1 MRRLLKWLLPE
12 ADLRAFESEQSEL
25 YSARRARDGDRRAAS
40 RQRAD
45 RLRLVLRL
53 VADRLRRSGTAEA
66 PDDGERAGTTDRLG
80 QIARD
85 LRHSTRSLLR
95 APGLA
100 TTIVLTVGLG
110 LGATTAMVSVIR
122 AVVLSPLPYRD
133 ADRIVLV
140 RTQDGDNLFN
150 LSVADYQ
157 AFDAQQTS
165 FSAVAASQQV
175 SVTVAVNGVVE
186 RQRARVV
193 TPSYFPLLGL
203 TPIAGRL
210 LDPSDEHAGGR
221 AVVLNAPY
229 WRARFGGDP
238 GVVGSAVTID
248 GAPRNVVGVLSQTNG
263 PLEQD
268 IALFEV
274 ADWPTPQRKG
284 PFLLTVLASVRP
296 TVTRQ
301 AAASEIAAIDRRIFP
316 IWQSSYQDDRATWAM
331 VDLKSRIVGT
341 AGEPLWLVCAGVA
354 GVLLIACVN
363 AASLLIAR
371 ALQRRRE
378 LAVRVALGASRG
390 QIVRGLLAES
400 TVLVGAA
407 AVIATAVAVGAIRA
421 VTAFGAGYIPRIDEV
436 RLGGPALWWLAGLTI
451 LGAMVI
457 GVLPAWSGS
466 RIGRGAGLDVGSRTM
481 SEGPASRRTR
491 RVLVAAEF
499 ALATPLVIAAGL
511 IIGSLDRLL
520 HVDVGMDGPHVITAS
535 ISLPAAQYSPAAAHA
550 FWERTRASLLAQPG
564 VSDVAFADSRPP
576 VDAEDINNFDLED
589 RPTRPGEHQPVCPW
603 IAVTEAFFKTT
614 GLALV
619 RGRLLDQRDFASTAP
634 PVILVDRAW
643 ARRFFGSDDVVGR
656 RLHEGGCAACP
667 WTTVIGEVATV
678 KYLGLETPDEG
689 TVYQPI
695 DDSQRER
702 FVVVSSTGL
711 ASTLGP
717 TLGVAV
723 HALDPNL
730 AVSRIATIDELVSA
744 SIATPR
750 YLSVLVG
757 AFALTALLLSVVGIY
772 GVMAHFVTRH
782 ARDIGI
788 RLALGG
794 APDRIGRMVIANGLK
809 VVLTGVAVGLVAAA
823 LFTRWMASVLF
834 GVAPTDLPTFVGVPV
849 VMIVI
854 AVMACLLPARRAA
867 KVEPAV
873 VLRDA

>member
-12 ADLRAFESEQSEL
+12 DDLRAFESEQTEL
-25 YSARRARDGDRRAAS
+25 HEARRVRDGDGPAA
-40 RQRAD
+40 RGRRAD
-45 RLRLVLRL
+45 RRRLVMRL
-53 VADRLRRSGTAEA
+53 VADCLRGSATGAT
-66 PDDGERAGTTDRLG
+66 PDADGRAGTTDRLG
-80 QIARD
+80 QIVRD

-95 APGLA
+95 SPGLA

-110 LGATTAMVSVIR
+110 LGATTAMVSVIH

-157 AFDAQQTS
+157 ALEAQQTG
-165 FSAVAASQQV
+165 FTDVAASQQI

-193 TPSYFPLLGL
+193 TASYFRVLGL
-203 TPIAGRL
+203 APIAGRL
-210 LDPSDEHAGGR
+210 LNPSDEHAGGR

-248 GAPRNVVGVLSQTNG
+248 GAPRDVVGVLAQTNG

-274 ADWPTPQRKG
+274 ADWPTPQRRG
-284 PFLLTVLASVRP
+284 PFFLTVLASVRP
-296 TVTRQ
+296 TVPRE
-301 AAASEIAAIDRRIFP
+301 AAAAELEAIDQRIFP
-316 IWQSSYQDDRATWAM
+316 IWQTSYQDDRTTWVM

-363 AASLLIAR
+363 AASLLVAR

-407 AVIATAVAVGAIRA
+407 AAIAAAVASGAIRV
-421 VTAFGAGYIPRIDEV
+421 VTAFGSGYIPRLDEV
-436 RLGGPALWWLAGLTI
+436 RLGGTALWWLASLTI
-451 LGAMVI
+451 VGAIVI

-466 RIGRGAGLDVGSRTM
+466 RLGRGAGLDVGGRTM
-481 SEGPASRRTR
+481 SEGPASKRTR

-499 ALATPLVIAAGL
+499 ALATPLVIAAAL

-520 HVDVGMDGPHVITAS
+520 HVEIGMDRQRVITAS
-535 ISLPAAQYSPAAAHA
+535 ISLPAAQYPAAAAHT
-550 FWERTRASLLAQPG
+550 FWDRTRASLLATPG

-576 VDAEDINNFDLED
+576 VDAGNINNFDLED
-589 RPTRPGEHQPVCPW
+589 RPTQPGDHQPVCPW
-603 IAVTEAFFKTT
+603 IAVTQEFFKTT

-643 ARRFFGSDDVVGR
+643 ARRFFGTDDVVGR
-656 RLHEGGCAACP
+656 RLHEGGCAKCP
-667 WTTVIGEVATV
+667 WTTVVGEVATV
-678 KYLGLETPDEG
+678 KYLGLDRPDEG

-702 FVVVSSTGL
+702 FLVVSTTGL

-717 TLGVAV
+717 TLGVTI
-723 HALDPNL
+723 HALDSNL
-730 AVSRIATIDELVSA
+730 AVSRIATIDDLVST
-744 SIATPR
+744 SITTPR

-757 AFALTALLLSVVGIY
+757 AFALTAFLLSVVGIY
-772 GVMAHFVTRH
+772 GVMSHFVTRH

-809 VVLTGVAVGLVAAA
+809 VVLAGVALGLVAAA
-823 LFTRWMASVLF
+823 LVTRLMASVLF
-834 GVAPTDLPTFVGVPV
+834 DVAPTDLPTFVGVPA
-849 VMIVI
+849 VMILV
-854 AVMACLLPARRAA
+854 AMMACLLPARRAA

-873 VLRDA
+873 ILRDG

>member
-12 ADLRAFESEQSEL
+12 DDLRAFESEQIEL
-25 YSARRARDGDRRAAS
+25 HDARRVRDGDRPAA
-40 RQRAD
+40 RGRRAD
-45 RLRLVLRL
+45 RRGLVMRL
-53 VADRLRRSGTAEA
+53 VADRFRGSGTAA
-66 PDDGERAGTTDRLG
+66 TPDHGRRARTTDRLG

-85 LRHSTRSLLR
+85 LRQSTRSLLR
-95 APGLA
+95 TPGLA
-100 TTIVLTVGLG
+100 ITIVLTVGLG
-110 LGATTAMVSVIR
+110 LGATTAMVSVIH

-157 AFDAQQTS
+157 ALDAQQTS
-165 FSAVAASQQV
+165 FTAVAASQQV
-175 SVTVAVNGVVE
+175 SVTVAVHGVVE

-193 TPSYFPLLGL
+193 TPSYFSLLGL
-203 TPIAGRL
+203 APIAGRL
-210 LDPSDEHAGGR
+210 LDRSDQHAGGR

-229 WRARFGGDP
+229 WRTRFGGDP

-248 GAPRNVVGVLSQTNG
+248 GAPHDVVGVLSRTNG

-274 ADWPTPQRKG
+274 ADWPTPPRKG
-284 PFLLTVLASVRP
+284 PFFLTVLASVRP
-296 TVTRQ
+296 SVPRQ
-301 AAASEIAAIDRRIFP
+301 AAAAELAAIDRRIFP
-316 IWQSSYQDDRATWAM
+316 IWQSSYQDDRATWVM
-331 VDLKSRIVGT
+331 VDLKSRIVGAT
-341 AGEPLWLVCAGVA
+341 GEPLWLVCAGVA

-363 AASLLIAR
+363 AASLLLAR

-390 QIVRGLLAES
+390 QIVRGLVAES

-407 AVIATAVAVGAIRA
+407 AAMATAVAVGAIRV
-421 VTAFGAGYIPRIDEV
+421 VTAFGTGYIPRIDEV
-436 RLGGPALWWLAGLTI
+436 RLGGAALWWLAGLTI
-451 LGAMVI
+451 FGAIVI

-466 RIGRGAGLDVGSRTM
+466 RLGRDAGLDVGGRTM
-481 SEGPASRRTR
+481 SEGPASKRTR

-499 ALATPLVIAAGL
+499 AVATPLVIAAAL
-511 IIGSLDRLL
+511 IIGSLDRLV
-520 HVDVGMDGPHVITAS
+520 HVDIGMDRQHVITAS
-535 ISLPAAQYSPAAAHA
+535 ISLPATQYSTAAAHA
-550 FWERTRASLLAQPG
+550 FWERTSASLLAQPG
-564 VSDVAFADSRPP
+564 VADVAFADSRPP
-576 VDAEDINNFDLED
+576 VDADDINNFDLED
-589 RPTRPGEHQPVCPW
+589 RPTQPGDHQPVCPW
-603 IAVTEAFFKTT
+603 IAVSEQFFKTT
-614 GLALV
+614 GLSLLH
-619 RGRLLDQRDFASTAP
+619 GRLLDPRDFASTAP

-643 ARRFFGSDDVVGR
+643 ARRFFGTDDVVGR
-656 RLHEGGCAACP
+656 RLHEGGCATCP

-702 FVVVSSTGL
+702 FVLVSSVSP
-711 ASTLGP
+711 ASSLGP
-717 TLGVAV
+717 TLSAAV

-730 AVSRIATIDELVSA
+730 AVSRVATIDDLASA

-809 VVLTGVAVGLVAAA
+809 VVVAGVALGLVAAA
-823 LFTRWMASVLF
+823 LFTRLMASVLF
-834 GVAPTDLPTFVGVPV
+834 GVAPTDLGTFVGVPA
-849 VMIVI
+849 VMILV

-873 VLRDA
+873 ILRDA

>member
-12 ADLRAFESEQSEL
+12 DDRRAFESEQSEL
-25 YSARRARDGDRRAAS
+25 YDARRAREGDGSAA
-40 RQRAD
+40 RGRRAD
-45 RLRLVLRL
+45 RRGLVMRLVVDRMRRSATG
-53 VADRLRRSGTAEA
+53 ADRNGSRRVGAS
-66 PDDGERAGTTDRLG
+66 DRLG
-80 QIARD
+80 QIWRD
-85 LRHSTRSLLR
+85 LRHSTRGLAR
-95 APGLA
+95 TPGLA
-100 TTIVLTVGLG
+100 ATIVLTVGLG
-110 LGATTAMVSVIR
+110 LGATTAMVSVIQ
-122 AVVLSPLPYRD
+122 AVVVSPLPYRD
-133 ADRIVLV
+133 ADRLVLV
-140 RTQDGDNLFN
+140 RTQHGDNLFN
-150 LSVADYQ
+150 LSVVDYQ
-157 AFDAQQTS
+157 ALDAQQTS

-203 TPIAGRL
+203 TPIVGRL
-210 LDPSDEHAGGR
+210 LGPSDQHAGGR
-221 AVVLNAPY
+221 AVVLNTPY
-229 WRARFGGDP
+229 WRTRFGGDP

-248 GAPRNVVGVLSQTNG
+248 GAPHDVVGVLSPTNG
-263 PLEQD
+263 PLEED

-296 TVTRQ
+296 TVPRQ
-301 AAASEIAAIDRRIFP
+301 AAAADLAAINRRIFP
-316 IWQSSYQDDRATWAM
+316 IWQSSYQDDRATWVM

-363 AASLLIAR
+363 AAGLLVAR

-407 AVIATAVAVGAIRA
+407 AAMAIAVAFGAIRA
-421 VTAFGAGYIPRIDEV
+421 VTVFGAGYIPRIDEV

-451 LGAMVI
+451 LGAIVI
-457 GVLPAWSGS
+457 GVLPAWGGS
-466 RIGRGAGLDVGSRTM
+466 RTGRGAWLDVGGRTM
-481 SEGPASRRTR
+481 SEGPASKRTR
-491 RVLVAAEF
+491 GVLVAAEF
-499 ALATPLVIAAGL
+499 AVATPLVISAVL

-520 HVDVGMDGPHVITAS
+520 HVDVGMDAQHVITAS
-535 ISLPAAQYSPAAAHA
+535 ISLPAAQYTTAGAHV

-564 VSDVAFADSRPP
+564 VADVAFADSRPP

-603 IAVTEAFFKTT
+603 IAVSEEFFKTT

-619 RGRLLDQRDFASTAP
+619 RGRLFDQRDFAATAP
-634 PVILVDRAW
+634 AVILVDRAW
-643 ARRFFGSDDVVGR
+643 ARRFFETDDVVGR
-656 RLHEGGCAACP
+656 RLHEGGCATCP

-702 FVVVSSTGL
+702 FVVVSSTGQ

-717 TLGVAV
+717 TLRVAV

-730 AVSRIATIDELVSA
+730 AVSRVATIDDLVSA

-757 AFALTALLLSVVGIY
+757 AFALTAVLLSVVGIY
-772 GVMAHFVTRH
+772 GVMTHFVTRH

-809 VVLTGVAVGLVAAA
+809 VVLAGVALGLVVAA

-849 VMIVI
+849 VMILV

-867 KVEPAV
+867 KVEPAAI
-873 VLRDA
+873 LRDV

>member
-25 YSARRARDGDRRAAS
+25 HDARRLRDGDGPAA
-40 RQRAD
+40 RGRRAD
-45 RLRLVLRL
+45 RRRLVMRL
-53 VADRLRRSGTAEA
+53 LADRLQGSGTA
-66 PDDGERAGTTDRLG
+66 TTPHGGRRVGRIDRLG
-80 QIARD
+80 QIGRD

-95 APGLA
+95 TPGLA

-122 AVVLSPLPYRD
+122 AVVVSPLPYRD
-133 ADRIVLV
+133 ADRLVLV

-157 AFDAQQTS
+157 ALDAQQTS
-165 FSAVAASQQV
+165 FTAVAASQQI

-203 TPIAGRL
+203 TPVAGRL
-210 LDPSDEHAGGR
+210 LDPSDTHAGGR

-229 WRARFGGDP
+229 WRTRFGGDP
-238 GVVGSAVTID
+238 GVVGSTVTID
-248 GAPRNVVGVLSQTNG
+248 GAPHDVVGVLAQTNG

-274 ADWPTPQRKG
+274 ADWPTPPRKG
-284 PFLLTVLASVRP
+284 PFFLTVLASVRP
-296 TVTRQ
+296 TVPRQ
-301 AAASEIAAIDRRIFP
+301 VAAAELAAIDRRIFP

-363 AASLLIAR
+363 AASLLVAR

-378 LAVRVALGASRG
+378 LAVRVALGASRA

-400 TVLVGAA
+400 TVLVGGAA
-407 AVIATAVAVGAIRA
+407 AMALAVAFGAIRV

-436 RLGGPALWWLAGLTI
+436 RLTGPALWWFAGLTSVSAI
-451 LGAMVI
+451 VI

-466 RIGRGAGLDVGSRTM
+466 RTGRAAGLDVGGRTM
-481 SEGPASRRTR
+481 SEGPASKRTR
-491 RVLVAAEF
+491 RLLVAAEF
-499 ALATPLVIAAGL
+499 AIATPLVIAAAL
-511 IIGSLDRLL
+511 IIGSLDHLL
-520 HVDVGMDGPHVITAS
+520 HVDIGMDRQHLITAS

-550 FWERTRASLLAQPG
+550 FWERTRASLVAEPG
-564 VSDVAFADSRPP
+564 VSNVAFADSRPP
-576 VDAEDINNFDLED
+576 VDADDVNNFDLED
-589 RPTRPGEHQPVCPW
+589 RPTQPGEAQPVCPW
-603 IAVTEAFFKTT
+603 IAVTEEFFPTT
-614 GLALV
+614 GLSLV
-619 RGRLLDQRDFASTAP
+619 RGRLLDQRDFTSTAP

-643 ARRFFGSDDVVGR
+643 ARRFFGTDDVVGR
-656 RLHEGGCAACP
+656 RLHEGGCATCP

-689 TVYQPI
+689 TVYLPI
-695 DDSQRER
+695 GDNQRER
-702 FVVVSSTGL
+702 FLVVRSAGL

-717 TLGVAV
+717 TLGAAV

-730 AVSRIATIDELVSA
+730 AVSRIATIDDLVSA

-788 RLALGG
+788 RIALGG

-809 VVLTGVAVGLVAAA
+809 VVLAGVAVGLVVAA

-834 GVAPTDLPTFVGVPV
+834 GVAPTDLPTFVGVPA
-849 VMIVI
+849 VMILV

-867 KVEPAV
+867 KVEPAAI
-873 VLRDA
+873 LRDA

>member
-12 ADLRAFESEQSEL
+12 DDLRTFESEQTEL
-25 YSARRARDGDRRAAS
+25 HDARRVRDGDGPAA
-40 RQRAD
+40 RGQRAD
-45 RLRLVLRL
+45 RRSLVLRL
-53 VADRLRRSGTAEA
+53 VADRLRGSGTATTS
-66 PDDGERAGTTDRLG
+66 DDGGRAGTTDRLG

-95 APGLA
+95 TPGLA

-110 LGATTAMVSVIR
+110 LGATTAMVSVIH

-133 ADRIVLV
+133 ADRLVIV
-140 RTQDGDNLFN
+140 RNQYGDNLFG

-157 AFDAQQTS
+157 ALDAQQTS
-165 FSAVAASQQV
+165 FTAVAASQQL
-175 SVTVAVNGVVE
+175 SVTVGVNGVVE

-193 TPSYFPLLGL
+193 TPSYFRLLGL

-210 LDPSDEHAGGR
+210 LDLPDAHAGGR
-221 AVVLNAPY
+221 AVVLTAPY
-229 WRARFGGDP
+229 WRTRFGGDP

-248 GAPRNVVGVLSQTNG
+248 GAPHDVVGVLGQTNG
-263 PLEQD
+263 PLERD

-274 ADWPTPQRKG
+274 ADWPTPPRRG
-284 PFLLTVLASVRP
+284 PFFLTVLASVRP
-296 TVTRQ
+296 TVPRQ
-301 AAASEIAAIDRRIFP
+301 AAAAELAAIDRRIFP
-316 IWQSSYQDDRATWAM
+316 IWQSSYQDDRTTWVM

-363 AASLLIAR
+363 AASLLVAR

-407 AVIATAVAVGAIRA
+407 AAMATAVAFGAIRA
-421 VTAFGAGYIPRIDEV
+421 VTAFGSGYIPRIDEV

-451 LGAMVI
+451 LGAIVI

-466 RIGRGAGLDVGSRTM
+466 RIGRGAGLDVGGRTM
-481 SEGPASRRTR
+481 SEGPASKRTR

-499 ALATPLVIAAGL
+499 AVATPLVIAAGL
-511 IIGSLDRLL
+511 IIGSLDHLL

-535 ISLPAAQYSPAAAHA
+535 ISLPAAQYSTAAAHG

-564 VSDVAFADSRPP
+564 VSGVAFADSRPP
-576 VDAEDINNFDLED
+576 VDADDINNFDLED
-589 RPTRPGEHQPVCPW
+589 RPTQPGDHQPVCPW
-603 IAVTEAFFKTT
+603 IAVTEEFFKTT

-619 RGRLLDQRDFASTAP
+619 RGRLLDQRDFADTAP

-643 ARRFFGSDDVVGR
+643 ARRFFGTEDVVGR
-656 RLHEGGCAACP
+656 RLHEGGCTTCP

-695 DDSQRER
+695 DDRQRER
-702 FVVVSSTGL
+702 FLVVSTTGL

-717 TLGVAV
+717 TLGVTV
-723 HALDPNL
+723 HALDSNL
-730 AVSRIATIDELVSA
+730 AVSRIATIDDLVST
-744 SIATPR
+744 SITTPR

-772 GVMAHFVTRH
+772 GVMSHFVTRH

-809 VVLTGVAVGLVAAA
+809 VVLSGVALGLVVAA
-823 LFTRWMASVLF
+823 LFTRLMASVLF
-834 GVAPTDLPTFVGVPV
+834 GVAPTDLPTFVGVPA
-849 VMIVI
+849 VMILV

-867 KVEPAV
+867 TVEPAV
-873 VLRDA
+873 ILRDA